1 MKSKQWLNRQK
12 KDSFVIKAKQE
23 GYLSRA
29 AFKLIEIEEKFK
41 LINNSKNIF
50 ELGSSPGSWS
60 QVIMKINSKAIITAI
75 DLIEM
80 KFNHSNIK
88 FYKNDF
94 LNIDFK
100 VFNKKY
106 DLILSDIAPNTTGHK
121 STDHLRICSYIYDII
136 DILNIIA
143 NKNSSFVTKIW
154 KGSEEKAIMKKLKN
168 KYNQVSYF
176 KPKSSR
182 KDSSEIF
189 IVAQNFIN

>member
-12 KDSFVIKAKQE
+12 KDPFVIKAQQK
-23 GYLSRA
+23 GLLSRA
-29 AFKLIEIEEKFK
+29 AFKLIEIENKFK
-41 LINNSKNIF
+41 LINNSKNIL
-50 ELGSSPGSWS
+50 ELGASPGSWS
-60 QVIMKINSKAIITAI
+60 QVIINLNSKAIITAI
-75 DLIEM
+75 DIIEM

-88 FYKNDF
+88 FYKNNF

-100 VFNKKY
+100 AFNKKY
-106 DLILSDIAPNTTGHK
+106 DLILSDISPNTTGHK
-121 STDHLRICSYIYDII
+121 STDHLRICSYIFDII
-136 DILNIIA
+136 DILDLVA

-154 KGSEEKAIMKKLKN
+154 KGKEEDLIIKKLKN

>member
-12 KDSFVIKAKQE
+12 KDPFVIKAQQE
-23 GYLSRA
+23 GFLSRA
-29 AFKLIEIEEKFK
+29 AFKLIEIENKFK
-41 LINNSKNIF
+41 LINNSKNIL
-50 ELGSSPGSWS
+50 ELGASPGSWS
-60 QVIMKINSKAIITAI
+60 QVIINLNSKAIITAI
-75 DLIEM
+75 DIIEM

-88 FYKNDF
+88 FYKNNF

-100 VFNKKY
+100 AFNKKY
-106 DLILSDIAPNTTGHK
+106 DLILSDISPNTTGHK
-121 STDHLRICSYIYDII
+121 STDHLRICSYIFDII
-136 DILNIIA
+136 DILDLIA
-143 NKNSSFVTKIW
+143 NRNSSFVTKIW
-154 KGSEEKAIMKKLKN
+154 KGKEEDLIIKKLKN

>member
-12 KDSFVIKAKQE
+12 KDPFVIKAQQK
-23 GYLSRA
+23 GLLSRA
-29 AFKLIEIEEKFK
+29 AFKLIEIENKFK
-41 LINNSKNIF
+41 LINNSKNIL
-50 ELGSSPGSWS
+50 ELGASPGSWS
-60 QVIMKINSKAIITAI
+60 QVIINLNSKAIITAI
-75 DLIEM
+75 DIIEM

-88 FYKNDF
+88 FYKNNF

-100 VFNKKY
+100 AFNKKY
-106 DLILSDIAPNTTGHK
+106 DLVLSDIAPNTTGHK

-136 DILNIIA
+136 DILDLIA
-143 NKNSSFVTKIW
+143 NRNSSFVTKIW
-154 KGSEEKAIMKKLKN
+154 KGKEENLIIKKLKN
-168 KYNQVSYF
+168 KFNQVSYF

>member
-1 MKSKQWLNRQK
+1 MKSNNWIQRNK
-12 KDSFVIKAKQE
+12 KDIYIKNAQKD

-29 AFKLIEIEEKFK
+29 AFKLVEIEEKFK

-50 ELGSSPGSWS
+50 EFGSSPGSWS
-60 QVIMKINSKAIITAI
+60 QVIIKYNSKAKITAI

-80 KFNHSNIK
+80 KFNHSNIE

-94 LNIDFK
+94 LNIDFQE
-100 VFNKKY
+100 FNKKY
-106 DLILSDIAPNTTGHK
+106 DLILSDIAPNTTGHR

-136 DILNIIA
+136 DILDIIA
-143 NKNSSFVTKIW
+143 KKNSGFVTKIW
-154 KGSEEKAIMKKLKN
+154 KGSEEKIIIKKLKN
-168 KYNQVSYF
+168 KYNQVTYF
-176 KPKSSR
+176 EPKSTR

>member
-12 KDSFVIKAKQE
+12 KDPFVIKAQQE
-23 GYLSRA
+23 GFLSRA
-29 AFKLIEIEEKFK
+29 AFKLIEIENKFK
-41 LINNSKNIF
+41 LINNSKNIL
-50 ELGSSPGSWS
+50 ELGASPGSWS
-60 QVIMKINSKAIITAI
+60 QVIINLNSKAIITAI
-75 DLIEM
+75 DIIEM

-88 FYKNDF
+88 FYKNNF

-100 VFNKKY
+100 AYNKKY
-106 DLILSDIAPNTTGHK
+106 DLILSDISPNTTGHK
-121 STDHLRICSYIYDII
+121 STDHLRICSYIFDII
-136 DILNIIA
+136 DILDLIA
-143 NKNSSFVTKIW
+143 NRNSSFVTKIW
-154 KGSEEKAIMKKLKN
+154 KGKEEDLIIKKLKN

>member
-29 AFKLIEIEEKFK
+29 AFKLIEIENKFK
-41 LINNSKNIF
+41 LINNSKNIL

-75 DLIEM
+75 DIIEM

-94 LNIDFK
+94 LNINFK

-106 DLILSDIAPNTTGHK
+106 DLILSDVAPNTTGHK
-121 STDHLRICSYIYDII
+121 STDHLRICSYIHDII
-136 DILNIIA
+136 DILDLISNR
-143 NKNSSFVTKIW
+143 NSSFVTKIW
-154 KGSEEKAIMKKLKN
+154 KGTEENSIINKLKN

-182 KDSSEIF
+182 KDSPEIF

>member
-12 KDSFVIKAKQE
+12 KDPFVIKAQQK
-23 GYLSRA
+23 GLLSRA
-29 AFKLIEIEEKFK
+29 AFKLIEIENKFK
-41 LINNSKNIF
+41 LINNSKNIL
-50 ELGSSPGSWS
+50 ELGASPGSWS
-60 QVIMKINSKAIITAI
+60 QVIINLNSKAIITAI
-75 DLIEM
+75 DIIEM
-80 KFNHSNIK
+80 KFNHSNIE

-100 VFNKKY
+100 AFNKKY

-136 DILNIIA
+136 DILNLIA
-143 NKNSSFVTKIW
+143 NRNSSFVTKIW
-154 KGSEEKAIMKKLKN
+154 KGTEENSIINKLKN
-168 KYNQVSYF
+168 KFNQVSYF

-189 IVAQNFIN
+189 IVAQNFLN

>member
-12 KDSFVIKAKQE
+12 KDPFVIKAQQK
-23 GYLSRA
+23 GLLSRA
-29 AFKLIEIEEKFK
+29 AFKLIEIENKFK
-41 LINNSKNIF
+41 LINNSKNIL
-50 ELGSSPGSWS
+50 ELGASPGSWS
-60 QVIMKINSKAIITAI
+60 QVIINLNSKAIITAI
-75 DLIEM
+75 DIIEM
-80 KFNHSNIK
+80 KFNHSNLK
-88 FYKNDF
+88 FYKNNF

-100 VFNKKY
+100 AFNKKY

-136 DILNIIA
+136 DILDLIA
-143 NKNSSFVTKIW
+143 NRNSSFVTKIW
-154 KGSEEKAIMKKLKN
+154 KGKEEDLIIKKLKN
-168 KYNQVSYF
+168 RYNQVSYF

>member
-12 KDSFVIKAKQE
+12 KDPFVIKANQK
-23 GYLSRA
+23 GFLSRA
-29 AFKLIEIEEKFK
+29 AFKLIEIEKK
-41 LINNSKNIF
+41 YKIIHYSKNIIEF
-50 ELGSSPGSWS
+50 GASPGSWS
-60 QVIMKINSKAIITAI
+60 QFIVKLNPKAKITAI
-75 DLIEM
+75 DMIEM
-80 KFNHSNIK
+80 KFTHTNIE
-88 FYKNDF
+88 FFKNDF

-100 VFNKKY
+100 TFNKKY
-106 DLILSDIAPNTTGHK
+106 DLVLSDIAPNTIGHK

-136 DILNIIA
+136 DILDIVA
-143 NKNSSFVTKIW
+143 NKDSSFVCKIL
-154 KGSEEKAIMKKLKN
+154 KGKEEDFIIKKLKN

>member
-12 KDSFVIKAKQE
+12 KDPFVIKAQQE
-23 GYLSRA
+23 GLLSRA
-29 AFKLIEIEEKFK
+29 AFKLIEIENKFK
-41 LINNSKNIF
+41 LINNSKNIL
-50 ELGSSPGSWS
+50 ELGASPGSWS
-60 QVIMKINSKAIITAI
+60 QVIINLNSKAIITAI
-75 DLIEM
+75 DIIEM

-88 FYKNDF
+88 FYKNNF

-100 VFNKKY
+100 AFNKKY
-106 DLILSDIAPNTTGHK
+106 DLILSDISPNTTGHK
-121 STDHLRICSYIYDII
+121 STDHLRICSYIFDII
-136 DILNIIA
+136 DILDLIA
-143 NKNSSFVTKIW
+143 NRNSSFVTKIW
-154 KGSEEKAIMKKLKN
+154 KGKEENLIIKKLKN

>member
-12 KDSFVIKAKQE
+12 NDPFVIKAQQKRL
-23 GYLSRA
+23 LSRA
-29 AFKLIEIEEKFK
+29 AFKLIEIEQKYK
-41 LINNSKNIF
+41 VINNSKNILEF
-50 ELGSSPGSWS
+50 GSSPGSWS
-60 QVIMKINSKAIITAI
+60 QVIVKLNSKVKITAI

-80 KFNHSNIK
+80 KFNHSNIE
-88 FYKNDF
+88 FYKNNF

-100 VFNKKY
+100 KFNKKY
-106 DLILSDIAPNTTGHK
+106 DLVLSDIAPNTIGHK
-121 STDHLRICSYIYDII
+121 STDHMRICSYLYYII
-136 DILNIIA
+136 DILDIIA
-143 NKNSSFVTKIW
+143 EKNSNFVTKILA
-154 KGSEEKAIMKKLKN
+154 GSEENLILKKLKN

>member
-12 KDSFVIKAKQE
+12 KDPFVIKAQQK
-23 GYLSRA
+23 GLLSRA
-29 AFKLIEIEEKFK
+29 AFKLIEIENKFK
-41 LINNSKNIF
+41 LINNSKNIL
-50 ELGSSPGSWS
+50 ELGASPGSWS
-60 QVIMKINSKAIITAI
+60 QVIINLNSKAIITAI
-75 DLIEM
+75 DIIEM

-88 FYKNDF
+88 FYKNNF

-100 VFNKKY
+100 AFNKKY
-106 DLILSDIAPNTTGHK
+106 DLILSDISPNTTGHK
-121 STDHLRICSYIYDII
+121 STDHLRICSYIFDII
-136 DILNIIA
+136 DILDLIA
-143 NKNSSFVTKIW
+143 NRNSNFVTKIW
-154 KGSEEKAIMKKLKN
+154 KGKEEDLIIKKLKN

>member
-12 KDSFVIKAKQE
+12 KDPFVIKAQQK
-23 GYLSRA
+23 GLLSRA
-29 AFKLIEIEEKFK
+29 AFKLIEIENKFK
-41 LINNSKNIF
+41 LINNSKNIL
-50 ELGSSPGSWS
+50 ELGASPGSWS
-60 QVIMKINSKAIITAI
+60 QVILNLNSKAIITAI
-75 DLIEM
+75 DIIEM

-88 FYKNDF
+88 FYKNNF

-100 VFNKKY
+100 AFNKKY
-106 DLILSDIAPNTTGHK
+106 DLILSDISPNTTGHK
-121 STDHLRICSYIYDII
+121 STDHLRICSYIFDII
-136 DILNIIA
+136 DILDLIA
-143 NKNSSFVTKIW
+143 NRNSSFVTKIW
-154 KGSEEKAIMKKLKN
+154 KGKEEDLIIKKLKN

>member
-29 AFKLIEIEEKFK
+29 AFKLVEIEEKFK

-50 ELGSSPGSWS
+50 EFGSSPGSWS
-60 QVIMKINSKAIITAI
+60 QVIIKYNSKAMITAI

-80 KFNHSNIK
+80 KFNHSNIE

-94 LNIDFK
+94 LNIDFQE
-100 VFNKKY
+100 FNKKF
-106 DLILSDIAPNTTGHK
+106 DLILSDIAPNTIGHK
-121 STDHLRICSYIYDII
+121 STDHLRICSYVYDII
-136 DILNIIA
+136 DILDVIA

-154 KGSEEKAIMKKLKN
+154 KGSEEKTIIKKLKK
-168 KYNQVSYF
+168 KYNQVTYF
-176 KPKSSR
+176 EPKSTR

>member
-12 KDSFVIKAKQE
+12 KDPFVIKAQQK
-23 GYLSRA
+23 GLLSRA
-29 AFKLIEIEEKFK
+29 AFKLIEIENKFK
-41 LINNSKNIF
+41 LINNSKNIL
-50 ELGSSPGSWS
+50 ELGASPGSWS
-60 QVIMKINSKAIITAI
+60 QVIINLNSKAIITAI
-75 DLIEM
+75 DIIEM

-88 FYKNDF
+88 FYKDNF

-100 VFNKKY
+100 AFNKKY
-106 DLILSDIAPNTTGHK
+106 DLILSDISPNTTGHK
-121 STDHLRICSYIYDII
+121 STDHLRICSYIFDII
-136 DILNIIA
+136 DILDLIA
-143 NKNSSFVTKIW
+143 NRNSSFVTKIW
-154 KGSEEKAIMKKLKN
+154 KGKEEDLIIKKLKN

>member
-12 KDSFVIKAKQE
+12 KDPFVIKAQQK
-23 GYLSRA
+23 GLLSRA
-29 AFKLIEIEEKFK
+29 AFKLIEIENKFK
-41 LINNSKNIF
+41 LINNSKNIL
-50 ELGSSPGSWS
+50 ELGASPGSWS
-60 QVIMKINSKAIITAI
+60 QVIINLNSKAIITAI
-75 DLIEM
+75 DIIEM

-88 FYKNDF
+88 FYKNNF

-100 VFNKKY
+100 AFNKKY

-121 STDHLRICSYIYDII
+121 STDHLRICSYIFDII
-136 DILNIIA
+136 DILDLIA
-143 NKNSSFVTKIW
+143 NRNSSFVTKIW
-154 KGSEEKAIMKKLKN
+154 KGKEEDLIIKKLKN

>member
-29 AFKLIEIEEKFK
+29 AFKLVEIEEKFK

-60 QVIMKINSKAIITAI
+60 QVIIKYNAKAKITAI

-80 KFNHSNIK
+80 KFNHSNIE

-94 LNIDFK
+94 LNIDFQE
-100 VFNKKY
+100 FNKKY
-106 DLILSDIAPNTTGHK
+106 DLVLSDIAPNTTGHK
-121 STDHLRICSYIYDII
+121 STDHLRICSYIFDII

-154 KGSEEKAIMKKLKN
+154 KGSEEKAIMKKLKK
-168 KYNQVSYF
+168 KYNQVTYF

>member
-12 KDSFVIKAKQE
+12 KDPFVIKAKQE
-23 GYLSRA
+23 GFLSRA
-29 AFKLIEIEEKFK
+29 AFKLVEIEEKFK

-50 ELGSSPGSWS
+50 EFGSSPGSWS
-60 QVIMKINSKAIITAI
+60 QVIIKYNSKAKITAI

-80 KFNHSNIK
+80 KFNHSNIE

-94 LNIDFK
+94 LNIDFQE
-100 VFNKKY
+100 FNKKY

-121 STDHLRICSYIYDII
+121 STDHLRICSYVYDII
-136 DILNIIA
+136 DILDLIA

-154 KGSEEKAIMKKLKN
+154 KGKEEDLIIKKLKN

>member
-1 MKSKQWLNRQK
+1 MKSKQWLIRQK
-12 KDSFVIKAKQE
+12 NDPFVIKAKQE
-23 GYLSRA
+23 GFLSRS
-29 AFKLIEIEEKFK
+29 AFKLIEIENKFK
-41 LINNSKNIF
+41 LINNSKNILEF
-50 ELGSSPGSWS
+50 GASPGSWS
-60 QVIMKINSKAIITAI
+60 QVIINLNSKAIITAI

-80 KFNHSNIK
+80 KFKHSNIE

-94 LNIDFK
+94 LNIDFQL
-100 VFNKKY
+100 FNKKY

-136 DILNIIA
+136 DILDIIS

-154 KGSEEKAIMKKLKN
+154 KGSEEKVIIKKLKK

-176 KPKSSR
+176 EPKSSR

>member
-29 AFKLIEIEEKFK
+29 AFKLVEIEEKFK

-50 ELGSSPGSWS
+50 EFGSSPGSWS
-60 QVIMKINSKAIITAI
+60 QVIIKYNSKAKITAI

-80 KFNHSNIK
+80 KFNHSNIE

-100 VFNKKY
+100 EFNKKY

-154 KGSEEKAIMKKLKN
+154 KGSEEKAIMKKLKK
-168 KYNQVSYF
+168 KYNQVTYF

>member
-12 KDSFVIKAKQE
+12 KDPFVIKAQQK
-23 GYLSRA
+23 GLLSRA
-29 AFKLIEIEEKFK
+29 AFKLIEIENKFK
-41 LINNSKNIF
+41 LINNSKNIL
-50 ELGSSPGSWS
+50 ELGASPGSWS
-60 QVIMKINSKAIITAI
+60 QVIINLNSKAIITAI
-75 DLIEM
+75 DIIEM

-94 LNIDFK
+94 LNIDFQ

-121 STDHLRICSYIYDII
+121 STDHLRICSYIFDII
-136 DILNIIA
+136 DILDLIA
-143 NKNSSFVTKIW
+143 NRNSSFVTKIW
-154 KGSEEKAIMKKLKN
+154 KGKEEDLIIKKLKN
-168 KYNQVSYF
+168 RYNQVSYF